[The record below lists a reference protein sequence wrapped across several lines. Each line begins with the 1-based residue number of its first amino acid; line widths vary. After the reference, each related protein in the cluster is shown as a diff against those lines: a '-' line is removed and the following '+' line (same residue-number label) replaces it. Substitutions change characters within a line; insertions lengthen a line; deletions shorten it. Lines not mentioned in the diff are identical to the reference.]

1 MHRHREAQVSIDR
14 ILYTQDSEWKALFIR
29 PHLAMGV
36 QSSSEKKD
44 TIILRVQSV
53 DVSLEAMDPHFIIL
67 ICITNF
73 RLCMTSRHLP

>member
-1 MHRHREAQVSIDR
+1 MIGSLQPS
-14 ILYTQDSEWKALFIR
+14 LWKALFIR
-29 PHLAMGV
+29 LHLGMGV
-36 QSSSEKKD
+36 QNSSERKD
-44 TIILRVQSV
+44 TIILGVHSV